1 MFPGGGE
8 GMAQTF
14 LVYYWMGQG
23 EKGHSI
29 CEMVTAESVDDA
41 TQIVHSRLKQ
51 PFFVIDSQSRGRC
64 IIQTA
69 NIQYIEIEM
78 DAHCRV
84 EDGYGLDCVT
94 FCSVCYVHAFYRLPV
109 LRRYRF
115 GRTAWS

>member
-1 MFPGGGE
+1 
-8 GMAQTF
+8 MAQTF
-14 LVYYWMGQG
+14 LVYYWMSQG

-29 CEMVTAESVDDA
+29 CELVSAESMEDA

-78 DAHCRV
+78 DAHCSA
-84 EDGYGLDCVT
+84 EDMLGG
-94 FCSVCYVHAFYRLPV
+94 F
-109 LRRYRF
+109 
-115 GRTAWS
+115 